1 MSRKKDDTYR
11 VGYAKPP
18 LHTRFKKGQSG
29 NPAGRPQGIQNIGL
43 AVSAELSK
51 PVLTRRGDKRS
62 KVTRRE
68 LNILQVV
75 NKALRG
81 DVRALAFILRR
92 ARAAEPKMPQYV
104 IKYKVINDKR

>member
-1 MSRKKDDTYR
+1 MSRKNHDSDG
-11 VGYAKPP
+11 VGYGKPP
-18 LHTRFKKGQSG
+18 LHTRFKRGQSG
-29 NPAGRPQGIQNIGL
+29 NPAGRPRGIQNIGW

-51 PVLTRRGDKRS
+51 PVLTRRGNKRS

-68 LNILQVV
+68 LNVLQVV

-92 ARAAEPKMPQYV
+92 VRAAEPKMPPYV
-104 IKYKVINDKR
+104 IKYK